1 MPIALFAS
9 FSLAS
14 ANSLQLL
21 ASEKLAS
28 SEERE
33 NPSLAS
39 APPLAAASSRALFQS
54 CSRSLA
60 LGPPSCRAQLALA
73 RALLDNHALR
83 ARARSRSPTRRH
95 RTTRARARPHLP
107 SQIARSRSR
116 MAAMPGVPPGLP
128 LAWAALGAPHFLA
141 RARSRSW
148 GHAATARSRSL
159 TPLWCERALLA
170 GLATTRSRSP
180 SLAHLSRRRELALA
194 RAHVAG
200 RLPPALAR

>member
-1 MPIALFAS
+1 MRIALFAS

-14 ANSLQLL
+14 ANTLQLL
-21 ASEKLAS
+21 ASERLAR

-116 MAAMPGVPPGLP
+116 MAAMPGAPPGLP
-128 LAWAALGAPHFLA
+128 LAWAALSAP
-141 RARSRSW
+141 
-148 GHAATARSRSL
+148 TSL
-159 TPLWCERALLA
+159 
-170 GLATTRSRSP
+170 
-180 SLAHLSRRRELALA
+180 LALA
-194 RAHVAG
+194 RAPGATQ
-200 RLPPALAR
+200 LPPAPARSPPCGASARSWPVWPQPARARPRSRT